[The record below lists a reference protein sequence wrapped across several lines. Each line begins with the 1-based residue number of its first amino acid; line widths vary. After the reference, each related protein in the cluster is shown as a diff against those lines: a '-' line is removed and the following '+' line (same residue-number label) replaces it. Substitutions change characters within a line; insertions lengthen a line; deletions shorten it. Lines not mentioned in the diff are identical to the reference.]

1 MEFCERCGTSA
12 DEIRLFD
19 AILNG
24 KMSILC
30 ERCSIIENI
39 LIIKKPDASQL
50 SDSEKAY
57 KVYERMK
64 MLAGIEYKRKDDT
77 FFREDRLNLLD
88 AKPELEL
95 PQKEK
100 LNLLNNFH
108 WDVIKNR
115 RRKGLSHKQ
124 LAIAIGESEIAIEM
138 IEKGKLPE
146 NVELIINK
154 LEQFFQARFRKIDPS
169 KLVKTGDEKPILLDE
184 QGNELSF
191 IPEDEIEIID
201 NTDYEK
207 SIDGEKLENTISLSN
222 QNENSFLL
230 QQNQSSSPSI
240 EEKQPFSLTKT
251 SEDGEEFFD
260 IKKAN
265 TSNISIG
272 DLQVVH
278 RKKVEATRLE
288 QIEEQKKIEERR
300 KILLAL
306 RERDR
311 LKLEDAKII
320 EENEKI
326 KLEEETKK
334 LAEEK
339 RKQESDELDSYLG
352 GSELLDDKNS
362 D

>member
-1 MEFCERCGTSA
+1 MEYCDRCEISA
-12 DEIRLFD
+12 DQIRLYD

-50 SDSEKAY
+50 SDSENPY
-57 KVYERMK
+57 KVYDRMK
-64 MLAGIEYKRKDDT
+64 MLAGIENIKKDET

-88 AKPELEL
+88 EKPELEL

-100 LNLLNNFH
+100 LNLLDNFH

-124 LAIAIGESEIAIEM
+124 LAESIGESEIAIEM

-154 LEQFFQARFRKIDPS
+154 LEQFFQVHLRKIDPS
-169 KLVKTGDEKPILLDE
+169 KYIKASDDKPILLDE
-184 QGNELSF
+184 KGNELSI

-201 NTDYEK
+201 DTNYEQ
-207 SIDGEKLENTISLSN
+207 SIDGENIENMENTISTNN
-222 QNENSFLL
+222 QNDSQLTV
-230 QQNQSSSPSI
+230 QQN
-240 EEKQPFSLTKT
+240 QPFSLSKT
-251 SEDGEEFFD
+251 SNNGEEFFD

-265 TSNISIG
+265 TGNISIG
-272 DLQVVH
+272 DLRTAH

-311 LKLEDAKII
+311 LKLEDAKR
-320 EENEKI
+320 NELNESKRL
-326 KLEEETKK
+326 KDESNK
-334 LAEEK
+334 LAETK
-339 RKQESDELDSYLG
+339 RKQESDEIDSYLG
-352 GSELLDDKNS
+352 GSELLDDE